1 MTASRLDVG
10 RPAMRKKFA
19 DLGGMMIDGSPADFD
34 KFIAAETD
42 KCAEAIREVN
52 IALME

>member
-1 MTASRLDVG
+1 
-10 RPAMRKKFA
+10 MRKKFA
-19 DLGGMMIDGSPADFD
+19 DLGGMMIGGSPADFD

-42 KCAEAIREVN
+42 KWAKVIHEAN

>member
-1 MTASRLDVG
+1 MSAD
-10 RPAMRKKFA
+10 PAMRKKFA
-19 DLGGMMIDGSPADFD
+19 DLGSMMIDGSPADFD

-42 KCAEAIREVN
+42 KWAEVIREAN